1 MVLLGTY
8 LHKTSF
14 TIYCLYRTRFTLL
27 SRLFRKMHPRHYSQI
42 EKAIQCFDKSSTV
55 DFFKG
60 NQNLLFLFKK
70 TERFTAA
77 LYILTELL
85 QDSEPIK
92 WELRSLGTILCRE
105 ILSFR
110 GRDTIFSKE
119 NVGDVFATI
128 VRIASLFEIAYIAN
142 LVSAMNCNLFRKELD
157 VLASFIENQGRTN
170 QFSRSANFSDDFFRI
185 PKEMLA
191 TEFPRKD
198 VSHVTESIANL
209 AGKSPLASGGETEK
223 RLQEQKDI
231 IPKGQQFIKDFVL
244 YEDKKTIRGIG
255 SFSFKKKREERKMA
269 ILEVFKAK
277 KVAITKDF
285 SGVIRNCSEK
295 TIQRELLKMVR
306 GGILKKDGEK
316 RWSHYSLMVV

>member
-1 MVLLGTY
+1 
-8 LHKTSF
+8 
-14 TIYCLYRTRFTLL
+14 
-27 SRLFRKMHPRHYSQI
+27 MHPRHYYSQI

-170 QFSRSANFSDDFFRI
+170 QLISKSANFSDDLFRI

-198 VSHVTESIANL
+198 ASRGTDTISVANL
-209 AGKSPLASGGETEK
+209 SGKSPLASGSETEK

-244 YEDKKTIRGIG
+244 YEDKKAVREVG
-255 SFSFKKKREERKMA
+255 SFSFKKKREERKSA
-269 ILEVFKAK
+269 ILEVFKAR
-277 KVAITKDF
+277 KVAIIKDF

-295 TIQRELLKMVR
+295 TIQRELLKMVH
-306 GGILKKDGEK
+306 GGILKKEGEK
-316 RWSHYSLMVV
+316 RWSHYSLVITS